1 MKGLIIPVKTALSRM
16 KERVSNDIAALT
28 AAKKY
33 YKHLVDGKIENEG
46 VLPTDELVES
56 LVRNMEPIIVGYDSI
71 IYEYENSKTRPE
83 ISLDGEEL

>member
-46 VLPTDELVES
+46 VLPT
-56 LVRNMEPIIVGYDSI
+56 
-71 IYEYENSKTRPE
+71 
-83 ISLDGEEL
+83 